1 MSASSR
7 SSALALF
14 IGFAGALLGIGG
26 GFIVVP
32 ALLYVFRVPTNV
44 VVGTSQFQIVCT
56 TLVAL
61 ILHAVTNQAVDMVL
75 AILLIVG
82 GVFGAQF
89 GARMGRHLRAELF
102 RFLLAILLLAVGLR
116 FGLELVLQAERA
128 VLDLRAGG
136 AHSEGARPPP
146 VAAPARPAAPARAE
160 TLITSLS
167 NHRVLI
173 NSNYTG
179 TQIAVF
185 GAIERDAQ
193 TVARAT
199 AYDVVVTV
207 RGPRQFLTV
216 REKERLG
223 PIWINQEQQ
232 KFPTAPA
239 YLNVLTSRP
248 IAEITSEQL
257 RQRQKVGLSAIV
269 NAPDFTL
276 DRGGADRP
284 FREALLRLKAAGRA
298 LSPGRARRD
307 LPDARRSSAPASP
320 LPATAPPG
328 NYDVDVTLFA
338 DTVILA
344 RTQTHFEL
352 VKTGF
357 EEQVGVIARDWSLAY
372 GLATAAIALFFGWI
386 ANAIFRRD

>member
-1 MSASSR
+1 MR
-7 SSALALF
+7 TLC
-14 IGFAGALLGIGG
+14 ALLI
-26 GFIVVP
+26 
-32 ALLYVFRVPTNV
+32 L
-44 VVGTSQFQIVCT
+44 VGT
-56 TLVAL
+56 LV
-61 ILHAVTNQAVDMVL
+61 
-75 AILLIVG
+75 
-82 GVFGAQF
+82 
-89 GARMGRHLRAELF
+89 
-102 RFLLAILLLAVGLR
+102 
-116 FGLELVLQAERA
+116 
-128 VLDLRAGG
+128 
-136 AHSEGARPPP
+136 S
-146 VAAPARPAAPARAE
+146 ARAE

-199 AYDVVVTV
+199 AYDIVVTV

-223 PIWINQEQQ
+223 PVWINQEQQ

-239 YLNVLTSRP
+239 YLNVLSSRP
-248 IAEITSEQL
+248 IEEITSDQL
-257 RQRQKVGLSAIV
+257 RQRQKIGLSAII
-269 NAPDFTL
+269 NSAEFTIH
-276 DRGGADRP
+276 RGGADQP
-284 FREALLRLKAAGRA
+284 FRDALYRLKAQEGLYIQDERGVTFLTPEIFRA
-298 LSPGRARRD
+298 SVA
-307 LPDARRSSAPASP
+307 

-357 EEQVGVIARDWSLAY
+357 EEQVGFIARDWSLAY
-372 GLATAAIALFFGWI
+372 GLSTAVIALFFGWL
-386 ANAIFRRD
+386 ANTIFRRD